1 MTFKNSDILGQAGF
15 DGRQL
20 KKNETGKFWTNLLN
34 EREADRIIDYILNV
48 NEEDWANDLNSI
60 SDVMTYDDGNSFF
73 VKMLD
78 NLK

>member
-1 MTFKNSDILGQAGF
+1 M

-20 KKNETGKFWTNLLN
+20 KKNETGKFWTNLLD

-60 SDVMTYDDGNSFF
+60 SDVMSYDDGNSFF
-73 VKMLD
+73 VKMLN